1 MRKNRAFGIL
11 PCMKA
16 IISDNGLRMD
26 RSYPAPVPGPAE
38 ALVRV
43 TLAGVC
49 ATDLEIAKGY
59 MGFKGVPGHEFVGVI
74 EECADERLSG
84 KRVVGEINLG
94 CGRCEY
100 CQHKVENHCPSR
112 KVLGILGKDGAFAE
126 YLTLPMR
133 NLHPLPDTVSDEAAV
148 FVEPLAAAYEILEQV
163 RVNEETRACVLGDGR
178 LGLLVAQ
185 VLSAADCSLL
195 VIGRHEEKLS
205 LLKTRNI
212 PYRTSPEGLSKQFD
226 LVVDCTGSEGGLSTA
241 LDLVRPQGTV
251 ILKTTVAHRNGGDL
265 NRVVIDEVTLLGS
278 RCGPFQP
285 ALLALE
291 ENRVDVKP
299 LISKIFPMDEAL
311 EAIDHAS
318 QKGVLK
324 VLIRM
329 D

>member
-1 MRKNRAFGIL
+1 
-11 PCMKA
+11 MKA
-16 IISDNGLRMD
+16 IVSDNGLRMEGG
-26 RSYPAPVPGPAE
+26 YPDPTPGPGE
-38 ALVRV
+38 ALIRV

-49 ATDLEIAKGY
+49 ATDLEIARGY

-74 EECADERLSG
+74 EECADERLSA
-84 KRVVGEINLG
+84 KRVVGEINIG

-100 CQHKVENHCPSR
+100 CSHKVENHCPSR

-126 YLTLPMR
+126 YLTLPFR
-133 NLHPLPDTVSDEAAV
+133 NLHPLPDSISDEAAV
-148 FVEPLAAAYEILEQV
+148 FAEPLAAAYEILEQV

-185 VLSAADCSLL
+185 VLAAADCSLL
-195 VIGRHEEKLS
+195 VIGRHEENMS
-205 LLKTRNI
+205 LLKARGI
-212 PYRTSPEGLSKQFD
+212 PYRTSPDGLSKQFD
-226 LVVDCTGSEGGLSTA
+226 LVVDCTGNAGGLSTA

-251 ILKTTVAHRNGGDL
+251 ILKTTVAQRNGADL

-285 ALLALE
+285 ALQALE
-291 ENRVDVKP
+291 ENRIDVRP
-299 LISKIFPMDEAL
+299 LVSKVFLMDEGL
-311 EAIDHAS
+311 KAIEYAS

-329 D
+329 G